1 MSRPLFNLEDVH
13 AADNAVHR
21 QWRDLS
27 AELAADGTATGRLG
41 LPEDGAA
48 PAERCL
54 IPLLREMR
62 WQGNDRLLFEA
73 LPHFDRIE
81 TFQVL
86 RTVLSRLTVKTT
98 SVHGSVPRHFHEKVS
113 S

>member
-41 LPEDGAA
+41 LPDDGAA

-62 WQGNDRLLFEA
+62 WQGNDRLLFE
-73 LPHFDRIE
+73 HC
-81 TFQVL
+81 
-86 RTVLSRLTVKTT
+86 RTSTGLKLSR
-98 SVHGSVPRHFHEKVS
+98 SCEPS
-113 S
+113 SAA